1 MRENKILENVT
12 VLNKVDNR
20 QYLITSVTDGVGT
33 ACLLEN
39 GEVNEDI
46 SVMIS
51 SSNAIAFRL
60 ISNPNIPDIPDGY
73 SVEDG
78 ILLKDGVAATQ
89 QGSLV
94 IKSIVTSVPG
104 KLLYSVLPR
113 ENTTEHED

>member
-60 ISNPNIPDIPDGY
+60 ISNPNIPDINTKNVGD
-73 SVEDG
+73 
-78 ILLKDGVAATQ
+78 KA
-89 QGSLV
+89 SL
-94 IKSIVTSVPG
+94 IGCLIRFRDD
-104 KLLYSVLPR
+104 LA
-113 ENTTEHED
+113 ENTEVGKQCKKKYDEMIAAGTL